1 MPKYRKRPGTLG
13 VYVPGIGLLTDN
25 REIEGDYELFVPSI
39 LVRVE
44 DPNEPYD
51 VEIEAGT
58 VDPAETVNPEG
69 LQSTESE
76 LEPAELGSESSIL
89 DSSALEPSALELSA
103 LEPSI
108 KEQAAA
114 AVARSKKRGRS

>member
-1 MPKYRKRPGTLG
+1 MPKYRKRPNTRG
-13 VYVPGIGLLTDN
+13 VYVPGIGLLSDD

-39 LVRVE
+39 LVRVK

-51 VEIEAGT
+51 VEIEVGT
-58 VDPAETVNPEG
+58 ADPPETGNPES
-69 LQSTESE
+69 LQSAESE
-76 LEPAELGSESSIL
+76 LVLTELIPASLISESS
-89 DSSALEPSALELSA
+89 AVETVEPSVN
-103 LEPSI
+103 EPSV